1 MNTSRK
7 AFRRLFGVILSLL
20 LLFTLS
26 ATPAL
31 AATSQIIYQGSTSNK
46 VVALTFDDGSDGYNI
61 QSILNTLSANNIKA
75 TFFLTGQGAENHPQA
90 IKNIVSAGHDIGNHS
105 YNHPDFTTVATTEMT
120 NQLTRTETII
130 TNLTGK
136 STKPFFRAPFGSYN
150 STVLQT
156 VGNAGYTYTFQ
167 WTIDSLDWT
176 GNSATDI
183 YNRVI
188 NNIVPGA
195 IVLMHTG
202 YGANGTTAALP
213 NIINQ
218 LRAMGYS
225 FVTLSQLMN
234 TTSTPGTGTGTSYTV
249 KAGDTLYAIALRYG
263 VTVQAIVNANGLTN
277 ANLIRVGQVLTIPG
291 TGTPTTPTP
300 PTTPTTGT
308 TYTVKAGDTLYAIA
322 LRYGVTVQTI
332 INANG
337 ITNANLI
344 RVGQVLTIPG
354 TSTPTTPTPPTTPT
368 TGTTYTVKAGD
379 TLYAIAL
386 RYGVTVQQIV
396 TANNI
401 TNANLISIGQV
412 LTIPGTGTPTTPTT
426 PTTGTSYTVKAGDTL
441 YAIALRYGV
450 TITQLVNANGIANPN
465 LIRVGQVLIIP

>member
-225 FVTLSQLMN
+225 FVTLSQLVN

-291 TGTPTTPTP
+291 TGTPTTPT
-300 PTTPTTGT
+300 TPTTGT
-308 TYTVKAGDTLYAIA
+308 SYTVKAGDTLYAIA

>member
-291 TGTPTTPTP
+291 TGTPTTPT
-300 PTTPTTGT
+300 TPTTGT
-308 TYTVKAGDTLYAIA
+308 SYTVKAGDTLYAIA

-354 TSTPTTPTPPTTPT
+354 TSTPTTTPTPPTTPT

>member
-26 ATPAL
+26 ATLAL

-234 TTSTPGTGTGTSYTV
+234 TTSTPGTGTRTSYTV

-291 TGTPTTPTP
+291 TGTPTTPT
-300 PTTPTTGT
+300 TPTTGT
-308 TYTVKAGDTLYAIA
+308 SYTVKAGDTLYAIA

>member
-20 LLFTLS
+20 LLITLS

-291 TGTPTTPTP
+291 TGTPTTPT
-300 PTTPTTGT
+300 TPTTGT
-308 TYTVKAGDTLYAIA
+308 SYTVKAGDTLYAIA

>member
-120 NQLTRTETII
+120 NQLARTETII

-291 TGTPTTPTP
+291 TGTPTTPT
-300 PTTPTTGT
+300 TPTTGT
-308 TYTVKAGDTLYAIA
+308 SYTVKAGDTLYAIA

>member
-61 QSILNTLSANNIKA
+61 QSILNALSANNIKA

-291 TGTPTTPTP
+291 TGTPTTPT
-300 PTTPTTGT
+300 TPTTGT
-308 TYTVKAGDTLYAIA
+308 RYTVKAGDTLYAIA

>member
-291 TGTPTTPTP
+291 TDTPTT

-308 TYTVKAGDTLYAIA
+308 SYTVKAGDTLYAIA
-322 LRYGVTVQTI
+322 LRYGVTVQQIVT
-332 INANG
+332 ANN

-344 RVGQVLTIPG
+344 RVGHVLTIPG

-368 TGTTYTVKAGD
+368 TSTTYTVKAGD

>member
-202 YGANGTTAALP
+202 YGANGTTASLP

-291 TGTPTTPTP
+291 TGTPTTPT
-300 PTTPTTGT
+300 TPTTGT
-308 TYTVKAGDTLYAIA
+308 SYTVKAGDTLYAIA

>member
-105 YNHPDFTTVATTEMT
+105 YNHPDFTTVATSEMT

-291 TGTPTTPTP
+291 TGTPTTPT
-300 PTTPTTGT
+300 TPTTGT
-308 TYTVKAGDTLYAIA
+308 RYTVKAGDTLYAIA
-322 LRYGVTVQTI
+322 LRYGVTVQAI

>member
-130 TNLTGK
+130 TNLTSK

-291 TGTPTTPTP
+291 TGTPTTPT
-300 PTTPTTGT
+300 TPTTGT
-308 TYTVKAGDTLYAIA
+308 SYTVKAGDTLYAIA

>member
-291 TGTPTTPTP
+291 TGTPTTPT
-300 PTTPTTGT
+300 TPITGT
-308 TYTVKAGDTLYAIA
+308 SYTVKAGDTLYAIA

>member
-291 TGTPTTPTP
+291 TGTPTTPT
-300 PTTPTTGT
+300 TPTTGT
-308 TYTVKAGDTLYAIA
+308 SYTVKAGDTLYAIA

>member
-291 TGTPTTPTP
+291 TGTPAT

-308 TYTVKAGDTLYAIA
+308 SYTVKAGDTLYAIA

>member
-291 TGTPTTPTP
+291 TDTPTT

-308 TYTVKAGDTLYAIA
+308 SYTVKAGDTLYAIA

-368 TGTTYTVKAGD
+368 TGTSYTVKAGD

>member
-20 LLFTLS
+20 LLLTLS

-291 TGTPTTPTP
+291 TGTPTTPT
-300 PTTPTTGT
+300 TPTTGT
-308 TYTVKAGDTLYAIA
+308 SYTVKAGDTLYAIA
-322 LRYGVTVQTI
+322 LRYGVTVQAI
-332 INANG
+332 VNANG
-337 ITNANLI
+337 LTNANLI

>member
-105 YNHPDFTTVATTEMT
+105 YNHPDFTTVATSEMT

-291 TGTPTTPTP
+291 TGTPTTPT
-300 PTTPTTGT
+300 TPTTGT
-308 TYTVKAGDTLYAIA
+308 SYTVKAGDTLYAIA

>member
-7 AFRRLFGVILSLL
+7 GFRHLFGVILSLL
-20 LLFTLS
+20 LFFTFS

-31 AATSQIIYQGSTSNK
+31 AATSQIIYQGSTANK
-46 VVALTFDDGSDGYNI
+46 VVALTFDDGSDGYYV
-61 QSILNTLSANNIKA
+61 QSILNTLSANNVKA

-90 IKNIVSAGHDIGNHS
+90 IKNIVAAGHDIGNHS
-105 YNHPDFTTVATTEMT
+105 YNHPDFTTVSTTEMT
-120 NQLTRTETII
+120 NQLNQTETII

-150 STVLQT
+150 NTVLQT
-156 VGNAGYTYTFQ
+156 VGNAGYSYTFQ
-167 WTIDSLDWT
+167 WTIDTLDWT
-176 GNSATDI
+176 GNSSTDI

-188 NNIVPGA
+188 NNVVPGA
-195 IVLMHTG
+195 IVLMHAG
-202 YGANGTTAALP
+202 YGANGTNAALP
-213 NIINQ
+213 NMINQ

-249 KAGDTLYAIALRYG
+249 QAGDTLYAIALRYGVTVQAIINANGITNANLIRVGQVLTIPGTDTPTTPTTPTTGTSYTVKAGDTLYAIALRYG
-263 VTVQAIVNANGLTN
+263 VTVQAIV
-277 ANLIRVGQVLTIPG
+277 
-291 TGTPTTPTP
+291 
-300 PTTPTTGT
+300 
-308 TYTVKAGDTLYAIA
+308 
-322 LRYGVTVQTI
+322 
-332 INANG
+332 NANG

-368 TGTTYTVKAGD
+368 TSTTYTVKAGD

-386 RYGVTVQQIV
+386 RYGVTIQQIV

-412 LTIPGTGTPTTPTT
+412 LTIPGTGTPTTPAP

-450 TITQLVNANGIANPN
+450 TITQLVNANGITNPN

>member
-26 ATPAL
+26 ATPVL

-291 TGTPTTPTP
+291 TGTPTTPT
-300 PTTPTTGT
+300 TPTTGT
-308 TYTVKAGDTLYAIA
+308 SYTVKAGDTLYAIA

-368 TGTTYTVKAGD
+368 AGTTYTVKAGD

>member
-291 TGTPTTPTP
+291 TGTPTTPT
-300 PTTPTTGT
+300 TPTTGT
-308 TYTVKAGDTLYAIA
+308 SYTVKAGDTLYAIA

-368 TGTTYTVKAGD
+368 TGTSYTVKAGD

>member
-291 TGTPTTPTP
+291 TDTPTT

-308 TYTVKAGDTLYAIA
+308 SYTVKAGDTLYAIA

-368 TGTTYTVKAGD
+368 TGTAYTVKAGD

>member
-7 AFRRLFGVILSLL
+7 GFRHLFGVILSLL
-20 LLFTLS
+20 LFFTFS

-46 VVALTFDDGSDGYNI
+46 VVALTFDDGSDGYYI
-61 QSILNTLSANNIKA
+61 QSILNTLSANNVKA

-90 IKNIVSAGHDIGNHS
+90 IKNIVAAGHDIGNHS
-105 YNHPDFTTVATTEMT
+105 YNHPDFTTVSTTEMT
-120 NQLTRTETII
+120 NQLNRTETII
-130 TNLTGK
+130 ANLTGK

-188 NNIVPGA
+188 NNVVPGA
-195 IVLMHTG
+195 IVLLHAG

-234 TTSTPGTGTGTSYTV
+234 TTSTPGTGSE
-249 KAGDTLYAIALRYG
+249 
-263 VTVQAIVNANGLTN
+263 
-277 ANLIRVGQVLTIPG
+277 
-291 TGTPTTPTP
+291 PTTPSKLVTP
-300 PTTPTTGT
+300 FMRSPC
-308 TYTVKAGDTLYAIA
+308 VMA
-322 LRYGVTVQTI
+322 
-332 INANG
+332 
-337 ITNANLI
+337 
-344 RVGQVLTIPG
+344 
-354 TSTPTTPTPPTTPT
+354 
-368 TGTTYTVKAGD
+368 
-379 TLYAIAL
+379 
-386 RYGVTVQQIV
+386 
-396 TANNI
+396 
-401 TNANLISIGQV
+401 
-412 LTIPGTGTPTTPTT
+412 
-426 PTTGTSYTVKAGDTL
+426 
-441 YAIALRYGV
+441 
-450 TITQLVNANGIANPN
+450 
-465 LIRVGQVLIIP
+465 

>member
-46 VVALTFDDGSDGYNI
+46 VVALTFEDGSDGYNI

-291 TGTPTTPTP
+291 TGTPTTPT
-300 PTTPTTGT
+300 TPTTGT
-308 TYTVKAGDTLYAIA
+308 SYTVKAGDTLYAIA

-426 PTTGTSYTVKAGDTL
+426 PTTRTSYTVKAGDTL

>member
-263 VTVQAIVNANGLTN
+263 VTVQ
-277 ANLIRVGQVLTIPG
+277 
-291 TGTPTTPTP
+291 
-300 PTTPTTGT
+300 
-308 TYTVKAGDTLYAIA
+308 
-322 LRYGVTVQTI
+322 TI

-354 TSTPTTPTPPTTPT
+354 TSTPATPTPPTTPT

>member
-291 TGTPTTPTP
+291 TGTPTTPT
-300 PTTPTTGT
+300 TPTTGT
-308 TYTVKAGDTLYAIA
+308 SYTVKSGDTLYAIA
-322 LRYGVTVQTI
+322 LRYGVTVQTM

>member
-291 TGTPTTPTP
+291 TGTPTTPT
-300 PTTPTTGT
+300 TPTTGT
-308 TYTVKAGDTLYAIA
+308 SYTVNAGDTLYAIA

>member
-1 MNTSRK
+1 MTSE
-7 AFRRLFGVILSLL
+7 
-20 LLFTLS
+20 T
-26 ATPAL
+26 TP
-31 AATSQIIYQGSTSNK
+31 IIIRFHNRSNDRNDK
-46 VVALTFDDGSDGYNI
+46 PT
-61 QSILNTLSANNIKA
+61 
-75 TFFLTGQGAENHPQA
+75 HP
-90 IKNIVSAGHDIGNHS
+90 NRNDHHE
-105 YNHPDFTTVATTEMT
+105 F
-120 NQLTRTETII
+120 
-130 TNLTGK
+130 TGK

-263 VTVQAIVNANGLTN
+263 VTVQ
-277 ANLIRVGQVLTIPG
+277 
-291 TGTPTTPTP
+291 
-300 PTTPTTGT
+300 
-308 TYTVKAGDTLYAIA
+308 
-322 LRYGVTVQTI
+322 TI

-354 TSTPTTPTPPTTPT
+354 TSTPTTPTT
-368 TGTTYTVKAGD
+368 
-379 TLYAIAL
+379 
-386 RYGVTVQQIV
+386 QQQ
-396 TANNI
+396 
-401 TNANLISIGQV
+401 GQV
-412 LTIPGTGTPTTPTT
+412 
-426 PTTGTSYTVKAGDTL
+426 
-441 YAIALRYGV
+441 
-450 TITQLVNANGIANPN
+450 TQSKQ
-465 LIRVGQVLIIP
+465 IRSMPSPCGMV

>member
-263 VTVQAIVNANGLTN
+263 VTVQTIINANGITNANLIRVGQVLTIPGTGTPTTPTTPTTGTRYTVKAGDTLYAIALRYGVTVQAIVNANGLTN

-291 TGTPTTPTP
+291 T
-300 PTTPTTGT
+300 
-308 TYTVKAGDTLYAIA
+308 
-322 LRYGVTVQTI
+322 
-332 INANG
+332 
-337 ITNANLI
+337 
-344 RVGQVLTIPG
+344 
-354 TSTPTTPTPPTTPT
+354 STPT

>member
-291 TGTPTTPTP
+291 TGTPTTPT
-300 PTTPTTGT
+300 TPTTGT
-308 TYTVKAGDTLYAIA
+308 SYTVKAGDTLYAIA
-322 LRYGVTVQTI
+322 LRYAVTVQAI
-332 INANG
+332 VNANG

>member
-291 TGTPTTPTP
+291 TDTPTT

-308 TYTVKAGDTLYAIA
+308 SYTVKAGDTLYAIA

>member
-291 TGTPTTPTP
+291 TGTPTTTSTP
-300 PTTPTTGT
+300 GTGT
-308 TYTVKAGDTLYAIA
+308 SYTVKAGDTLYAIA

>member
-291 TGTPTTPTP
+291 TDTPTT

-308 TYTVKAGDTLYAIA
+308 SYTVKAGDTLYAIA
-322 LRYGVTVQTI
+322 LRYCVTVQTI
-332 INANG
+332 ITANG

>member
-291 TGTPTTPTP
+291 TGTPTTPT
-300 PTTPTTGT
+300 TPTTGT
-308 TYTVKAGDTLYAIA
+308 SYTVKAGDTLYAIA

-368 TGTTYTVKAGD
+368 TGTAYTVKAGD

>member
-291 TGTPTTPTP
+291 TGTPTTPT
-300 PTTPTTGT
+300 TPTTGT
-308 TYTVKAGDTLYAIA
+308 SYTVKAGDTLYAIA

-354 TSTPTTPTPPTTPT
+354 TSTPTTPTPSTTPT